1 MDRNHKA
8 LAALA
13 TGAITLVPV
22 RRWPAPVR
30 AAYVLAPAALLGFGA
45 AAMLASRE
53 EQGGRGGT
61 PDVDA
66 PPAVTPLALAGGIGA
81 AGAAYGL
88 GRLSVSADGWIEDRL
103 RDWGVPQPRL
113 VMAVLA
119 AAIMA
124 LPDPSDEPVV
134 SATGG

>member
-1 MDRNHKA
+1 
-8 LAALA
+8 
-13 TGAITLVPV
+13 
-22 RRWPAPVR
+22 
-30 AAYVLAPAALLGFGA
+30 
-45 AAMLASRE
+45 
-53 EQGGRGGT
+53 
-61 PDVDA
+61 
-66 PPAVTPLALAGGIGA
+66 VTPLALAGGIGA